1 MSLVRAIQR
10 YHDCGGASPE
20 ELVVDN
26 ASCLIASCYTVPPE
40 DQLDVA
46 DYSELFLIP
55 EYYMMG
61 CMLVWIML
69 FRLSIFEYESCSVF
83 FNSAFLN
90 MSAFDVVV
98 MSSCLYGICGVVQ
111 IHGGRRVQEPCHET
125 ECFFWLFVGLCC
137 ADDDCFVGGMRRC
150 KHLYV
155 WMDFVPFAELGVGF
169 VLDTGLHD
177 GACNRRT
184 RPSRARGTACVD
196 SEHVL
201 VLHVSWAHSAIWGAR
216 RECGEVTFCVLAMH
230 VLRPLDDIR
239 LSAGGLQKCLH
250 RSPWDPQEKNR
261 NYCDR
266 KSPILWPSAVQVPRR
281 VV

>member
-1 MSLVRAIQR
+1 MWCRFTEDAESKNHAMRRSAISGFLWGFAAPMTTASLVVCDAVNT
-10 YHDCGGASPE
+10 C
-20 ELVVDN
+20 V
-26 ASCLIASCYTVPPE
+26 
-40 DQLDVA
+40 
-46 DYSELFLIP
+46 
-55 EYYMMG
+55 
-61 CMLVWIML
+61 
-69 FRLSIFEYESCSVF
+69 
-83 FNSAFLN
+83 
-90 MSAFDVVV
+90 
-98 MSSCLYGICGVVQ
+98 
-111 IHGGRRVQEPCHET
+111 
-125 ECFFWLFVGLCC
+125 
-137 ADDDCFVGGMRRC
+137 
-150 KHLYV
+150 YV
-155 WMDFVPFAELGVGF
+155 WMYFVPFAELGVGF

-266 KSPILWPSAVQVPRR
+266 KSPILWPSAVQVQRR